1 MSPFTLYFGINHN
14 SLFTQHVCPITTTV
28 NLLHYIHKVCISA
41 NNLII
46 WSSFPCYFVISQ
58 TIPVVQFWFLNWSLT
73 SGFLLQTVVFWAI
86 TNVSNVY
93 LKDPAFSFPS
103 DCVSDDA
110 VPPPESLPLH
120 PLAQSVYALR
130 DKNSKL
136 SAIWSMSVLF
146 FHLHSSV
153 QTQAMPV
160 GFQYVFK
167 TRNFPCIYRQRWN
180 WGRFQTASN

>member
-1 MSPFTLYFGINHN
+1 MQYVSLWMSPFTLYFGINHN

-28 NLLHYIHKVCISA
+28 N
-41 NNLII
+41 
-46 WSSFPCYFVISQ
+46 
-58 TIPVVQFWFLNWSLT
+58 PVVQFWFLNGSLT

-160 GFQYVFK
+160 RFQYVFK
-167 TRNFPCIYRQRWN
+167 TRNFPCIYGQRWN